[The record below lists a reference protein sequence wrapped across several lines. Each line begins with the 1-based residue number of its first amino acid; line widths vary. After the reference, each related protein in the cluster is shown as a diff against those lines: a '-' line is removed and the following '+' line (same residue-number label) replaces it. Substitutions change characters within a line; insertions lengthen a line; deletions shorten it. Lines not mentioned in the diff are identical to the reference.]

1 MSNDKLLGVLKQRE
15 EIAENVKAEGQIE
28 ALPTNETEAAI
39 TRMEQRLV
47 RSMPNDATDADVQR
61 YTLQIYELLRGNA
74 KLAECGT
81 TVLGGVLT
89 AAQLGLALGVNPLG
103 EAYLVPMWNYKT
115 RKNEATLIIGY
126 KGYRKLA
133 YNTGLITQ
141 ISREVVYT
149 NDHFKRVF
157 MPERDL
163 VHEPAED
170 EDDRGDI
177 RGYYACVWNRF
188 GGKVWH
194 YMTLTEMRAHRDR
207 FAMAKK
213 KDGTIVGPW
222 KDHEIEMS
230 LKTVLLKALRDSP
243 MSTKDRTVEMAFA
256 LDNTV
261 RHSITSQSAPALSVA
276 QRVDFTDALPAA
288 PTEDRSEDD
297 PIDGETVPEQQ
308 PETQPQPT
316 LMTPQQRTYITGKL
330 NDMGSAD
337 DYDLGLNSLL
347 GTNGVKLDR
356 LTLVQADDVIARLD
370 KQ

>member
-1 MSNDKLLGVLKQRE
+1 MSNDKLLDTLKKRE
-15 EIAENVKAEGQIE
+15 TIAESVKAEAQIA
-28 ALPTNETEAAI
+28 ALPTNDTEVAI
-39 TRMEQRLV
+39 SRMEQRLV
-47 RSMPNDATDADVQR
+47 RSMPDDATDADVQR
-61 YTLQIYELLRGNA
+61 YTLAIYELLRGNA

-81 TVLGGVLT
+81 TVLGGILT
-89 AAQLGLALGVNPLG
+89 AAQLGLALGINPLG

-115 RKNEATLIIGY
+115 RKNEAVLIIGY

-163 VHEPAED
+163 IHEPAED

-194 YMTLTEMRAHRDR
+194 YMSLKEMRAHRDR

-213 KDGTIVGPW
+213 RDGTIVGPW
-222 KDHEIEMS
+222 KDHEVEMS

-261 RHSITSQSAPALSVA
+261 RHNITSQSAPALSA
-276 QRVDFTDALPAA
+276 ARPVDFTDAIPEA
-288 PTEDRSEDD
+288 PTEDRSGDE
-297 PIDGETVPEQQ
+297 PIEGETVPEQQ
-308 PETQPQPT
+308 PQTGEQVT
-316 LMTPQQRTYITGKL
+316 LMTPQQRAAITAKL
-330 NDMGSAD
+330 DESGSTG
-337 DYDLGLNSLL
+337 DYDADLVSVTGVTGMTLDSLSLRDADRVLGML
-347 GTNGVKLDR
+347 
-356 LTLVQADDVIARLD
+356 
-370 KQ
+370 